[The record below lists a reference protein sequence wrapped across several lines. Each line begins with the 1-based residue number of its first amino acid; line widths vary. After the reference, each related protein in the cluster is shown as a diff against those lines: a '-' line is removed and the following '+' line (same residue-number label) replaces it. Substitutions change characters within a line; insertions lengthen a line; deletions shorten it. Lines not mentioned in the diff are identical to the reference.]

1 MADWKTYAKAARN
14 TARKQAPGARDAAKR
29 ATSRAGDYARAAG
42 RAVDAGRDEERGP
55 TSDEQRHDPRHPD
68 QRQDDDRGPSRRRP
82 AGPEDTPTRERTAS
96 RDRRPSGEQSA
107 DDESRR
113 ASSPRR
119 QIDTDALS
127 KGAAAYYTVAER
139 RVRSAAIVPRILR
152 SLRDAILIG
161 LSLLA
166 IWLVL
171 AAAGLQIPFSAV
183 VIAVLVIVVIS
194 FATGMYSRFRHR
206 DTETGEDDP
215 AS

>member
-42 RAVDAGRDEERGP
+42 RAVDAGRDDERGP
-55 TSDEQRHDPRHPD
+55 TSDER
-68 QRQDDDRGPSRRRP
+68 S
-82 AGPEDTPTRERTAS
+82 PEDEP
-96 RDRRPSGEQSA
+96 
-107 DDESRR
+107 RR
-113 ASSPRR
+113 ASSPRP
-119 QIDTDALS
+119 QLDTDALS

-161 LSLLA
+161 LSLLV

-171 AAAGLQIPFSAV
+171 AAAGLQVPFSAV

-194 FATGMYSRFRHR
+194 FATGMYTRFRYR
-206 DTETGEDDP
+206 ETETDEDDP
-215 AS
+215 SS

>member
-14 TARKQAPGARDAAKR
+14 TARKQAPGARDAAQR

-42 RAVDAGRDEERGP
+42 RAVDAGRDDEREP
-55 TSDEQRHDPRHPD
+55 TSDERRHDP
-68 QRQDDDRGPSRRRP
+68 S
-82 AGPEDTPTRERTAS
+82 ERTAS
-96 RDRRPSGEQSA
+96 HDRHPSGERSA
-107 DDESRR
+107 DDASRR
-113 ASSPRR
+113 TSSPRR
-119 QIDTDALS
+119 QLDTDALS

-183 VIAVLVIVVIS
+183 LIAVLVIVVIS
-194 FATGMYSRFRHR
+194 FATGMYSRFHHR
-206 DTETGEDDP
+206 GTETGEDDP